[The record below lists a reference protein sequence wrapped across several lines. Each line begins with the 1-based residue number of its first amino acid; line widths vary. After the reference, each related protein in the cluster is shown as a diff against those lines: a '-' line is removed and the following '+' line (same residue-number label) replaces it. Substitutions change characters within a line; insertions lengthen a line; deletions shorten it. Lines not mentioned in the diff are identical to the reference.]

1 MRLNSHQ
8 VDVQRSVF
16 RGYKA
21 PLVMGMMDRAVESL
35 GLVAGPGFEPTI
47 VSVSNRLKLLTT
59 RNYETW
65 KKANSA

>member
-35 GLVAGPGFEPTI
+35 GLVAGPGFEPLSDLFPT
-47 VSVSNRLKLLTT
+47 
-59 RNYETW
+59 
-65 KKANSA
+65 A